1 MIYEG
6 DKIQACGFQ
15 THWETDMY
23 PKRPISSY
31 ARSDWPISPAFRTMN
46 LTMAGPL
53 MTSAVTLFGNRS
65 LFAAANASTNA
76 TAPLVLH
83 QICQENRLPFS
94 AFRSYR
100 DYAVA
105 CEAPVDDSERV
116 LRIMRNFTDALFSDV
131 EYTERYLSAS
141 MYVYLPV
148 FTFLLFLLH
157 TKPHVSQYFHDVHYR
172 RGLDIKFFFFFFLVH
187 ADRIRFHANEAM
199 LVQTA
204 QKTAGYTA
212 RPLYTAPGIFL
223 PKPAVSLAGT
233 IVISMLMLL
242 QLLGLAY
249 LAWYIYQVPTWTGM
263 LDALAIARITN
274 SLDKGDIPALGAVTA
289 RDVQRLQA
297 VDALVGV
304 VETGG
309 EGCSTGS
316 SPVTTQRRTVELG
329 LGASGLFSRRLTRFR
344 VQRSAGVELDCH
356 CEGCMRTRNRADS
369 RSSTSSYY

>member
-1 MIYEG
+1 
-6 DKIQACGFQ
+6 
-15 THWETDMY
+15 MY

-141 MYVYLPV
+141 
-148 FTFLLFLLH
+148 
-157 TKPHVSQYFHDVHYR
+157 
-172 RGLDIKFFFFFFLVH
+172 I
-187 ADRIRFHANEAM
+187 FHANEAM